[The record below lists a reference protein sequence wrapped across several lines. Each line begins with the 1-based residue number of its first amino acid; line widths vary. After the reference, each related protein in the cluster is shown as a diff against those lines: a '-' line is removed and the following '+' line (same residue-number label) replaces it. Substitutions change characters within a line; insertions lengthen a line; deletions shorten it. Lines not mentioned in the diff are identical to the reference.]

1 MGGSY
6 HLLGE
11 GNKEME
17 SEAANP
23 ADSGDGATGAPARSA
38 STTRDL
44 TYIALFAALV
54 AALGLFPQITVAAV
68 PITAQT
74 LGVML
79 AGAVLGARRA
89 GLALLVFV
97 VLVAVGMPV
106 LSGGRGGLGVLVGPS
121 GGFVLSWPVAAFVVG
136 WLTERWWHVYTVPR
150 GVAANIVGGILV
162 VYAVGIPYWAVMGE
176 LGLVGATTSSLMFVP
191 GDLLKAVLAAMAAVG
206 VRRAYPVIEA

>member
-1 MGGSY
+1 MAHGRR
-6 HLLGE
+6 
-11 GNKEME
+11 
-17 SEAANP
+17 
-23 ADSGDGATGAPARSA
+23 TSA
-38 STTRDL
+38 TRDL

-97 VLVAVGMPV
+97 LLVAVGLPV

-136 WLTERWWHVYTVPR
+136 WLTERWWHSYTIPR
-150 GVAANIVGGILV
+150 GVVANIVGGILV
-162 VYAVGIPYWAVMGE
+162 VYAVGIPYWALVGE
-176 LGLVGATTSSLMFVP
+176 LGLAGAALTSSVFVP
-191 GDLLKAVLAAMAAVG
+191 GDLLKAVLAAVAAVG
-206 VRRAYPVIEA
+206 VRRAYPVIET